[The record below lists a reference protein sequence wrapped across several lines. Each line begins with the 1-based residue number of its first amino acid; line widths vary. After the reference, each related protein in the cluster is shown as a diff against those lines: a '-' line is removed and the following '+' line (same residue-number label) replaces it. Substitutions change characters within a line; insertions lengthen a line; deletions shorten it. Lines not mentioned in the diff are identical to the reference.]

1 MLEFC
6 SKTWSGLC
14 DWKNE
19 TIERSEKLR
28 FYTQDRA
35 VHKGLPIAIIS
46 SIAAAYLFNAAPL
59 AVGAVFGAVNYITL
73 TSLLEITRSQYI
85 KIDKPIAFAIIAASS
100 AISGAFIHTICK
112 TSISVQTILVLSA
125 AAFAGQ
131 IMRNHCI
138 EKAKSF

>member
-1 MLEFC
+1 MLQFC
-6 SKTWSGLC
+6 SNTWSGLYE
-14 DWKNE
+14 WKNE
-19 TIERSEKLR
+19 TIERSENLR

-35 VHKGLPIAIIS
+35 VHKGVHISIIS

-73 TSLLEITRSQYI
+73 TSLLEITRSQYN
-85 KIDKPIAFAIIAASS
+85 IDKPAALAIIGASS
-100 AISGAFIHTICK
+100 AITGAFIHTICK
-112 TSISVQTILVLSA
+112 TSISVQAILILSA

-138 EKAKSF
+138 EKSSF